1 MSKLNRKGPEEKGPG
16 TGRKLGKCFI
26 KDKDDDVSVQKDV
39 GMGKKRKVGGGVGKG
54 KRLRC
59 SFNCNF

>member
-39 GMGKKRKVGGGVGKG
+39 GMGKKRKVGGGI
-54 KRLRC
+54 
-59 SFNCNF
+59 